1 MKIRFVSE
9 DKCFHEIKSYWCD
22 LFNSYGHSVFQS
34 FEFNYYSWITELSKN
49 KFNTLCIVLLERDN
63 VLCSIFPLYI
73 DSYGRLRFINDIHAD
88 FCDVLSSEKF
98 DIQVVL
104 LTIYRTTKYNS
115 VHFINLKEGSC
126 LYVLCK
132 QQIKKNC
139 IFKPFEKY
147 SELNVFL
154 NGFPEKILRYK
165 SKQKTTFRRIKKRYD
180 DNSYSLLLKDKSEFP
195 VNEIYQLKNRMIDL
209 GIRESNFL
217 DRDRLLF
224 LEELYNADRMLVSMV
239 KNNNNVRAISFIL
252 KNNNTYLFW
261 IDMYDNTKMINIYN
275 YILFIE
281 NISSKENVVINFGRG
296 IYDYKMVNFKPD
308 VKQLFAIYIFRSQIQ
323 KLFFL
328 MINKTKVII
337 KMIYKKIKA

>member
-1 MKIRFVSE
+1 MKIRLVSE
-9 DKCFHEIKSYWCD
+9 VRHFHEIKPYWCN
-22 LFNSYGHSVFQS
+22 LFNSYGYSVFQS
-34 FEFNYYSWITELSKN
+34 FEFNYYSWITELCNN
-49 KFNTLCIVLLERDN
+49 KLNTLCIVLLERDN
-63 VLCSIFPLYI
+63 VLFSIFPLYI
-73 DSYGRLRFINDIHAD
+73 DSYKRLRFINDNHAD
-88 FCDVLSSEKF
+88 FCDVLSSQTF

-115 VHFINLKEGSC
+115 VHFINLKEDSS

-132 QQIKKNC
+132 QQLKKNC

-154 NGFPEKILRYK
+154 NSFPEKILRYT
-165 SKQKTTFRRIKKRYD
+165 SKQKTTFRRIKKRND
-180 DNSYSLLLKDKSEFP
+180 NNSYSLLLKDKSEFP

-217 DRDRLLF
+217 DRDRILF
-224 LEELYNADRMLVSMV
+224 LEELYNADRILVSMV
-239 KNNNNVRAISFIL
+239 KKNHNVRAISFIL

-281 NISSKENVVINFGRG
+281 NISSKKNVEINFGRG

-308 VKQLFAIYIFRSQIQ
+308 VKQLFAIYIFHSQVQ

-328 MINKTKVII
+328 MINKTKFII
-337 KMIYKKIKA
+337 KIMYKKIKT